1 MSSKL
6 HMFSYMKSNF
16 QGYSRAHERVS
27 WMLHPNGGTS
37 AMGHDVLFP
46 GSFRWVKSDLYML
59 RMRIFHLCAS
69 PRRYHNAKF
78 TQFRCVPTT
87 APPQELLKWSHHHS
101 FTKLAFSKGQ
111 SDPNR
116 ETPMLYD
123 ALRPIRKTNR
133 GRKICPVQ
141 SCQVLHWWICPC
153 QKWTRAVGCL
163 CRKPF
168 HGCLGFV
175 DRSVLGQANLGGR

>member
-1 MSSKL
+1 MGCVFEICKDQYLATSIYWRCCHFKRDPPKTRAKSSKNPVTFEKPLVGKHPLRFSRKQHGNSKVPYKEVVCLPMSSKL

-87 APPQELLKWSHHHS
+87 APPQS
-101 FTKLAFSKGQ
+101 
-111 SDPNR
+111 
-116 ETPMLYD
+116 Y
-123 ALRPIRKTNR
+123 
-133 GRKICPVQ
+133 
-141 SCQVLHWWICPC
+141 
-153 QKWTRAVGCL
+153 
-163 CRKPF
+163 
-168 HGCLGFV
+168 
-175 DRSVLGQANLGGR
+175 